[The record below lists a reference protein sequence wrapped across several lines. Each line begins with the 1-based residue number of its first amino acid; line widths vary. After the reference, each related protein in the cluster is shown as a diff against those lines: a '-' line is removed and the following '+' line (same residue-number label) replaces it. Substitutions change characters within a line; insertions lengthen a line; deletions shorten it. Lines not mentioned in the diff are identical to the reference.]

1 MARRLLVPVSLVFLV
16 LLILGS
22 LAPTDSTRTDT
33 TTTPVPPA
41 GGSPPRT
48 VQATMPPNDE
58 VRARVG
64 DLVNI
69 TVESDTPGG
78 VEMPDF
84 GESEPVAP
92 GAPAMF
98 DVLPSEPGRFAV
110 VSTDTGKQ
118 LGVLVV
124 EGEAES
130 GGAAAKPDDP
140 A

>member
-22 LAPTDSTRTDT
+22 LAPSDSTRTDS
-33 TTTPVPPA
+33 TTPVPPA

-48 VQATMPPNDE
+48 VEATMPANDE

-64 DLVNI
+64 DLVTI
-69 TVESDTPGG
+69 TVESDQPGG

-92 GAPAMF
+92 GAPATF
-98 DVLPSEPGRFAV
+98 DVLPSEPGRFEV
-110 VSTDTGKQ
+110 VSTDTGKPV
-118 LGVLVV
+118 GVLVV
-124 EGEAES
+124 EGDTGES
-130 GGAAAKPDDP
+130 GGAAAKPADP
-140 A
+140 T

>member
-1 MARRLLVPVSLVFLV
+1 MTRRLLVPVSLVFLV

-22 LAPTDSTRTDT
+22 LAPSDSTRTDT
-33 TTTPVPPA
+33 APTTAPPA
-41 GGSPPRT
+41 GGPPPHT
-48 VQATMPPNDE
+48 VEATLPPNDE
-58 VRARVG
+58 VQARVG
-64 DLVNI
+64 DLVTL
-69 TVESDTPGG
+69 TVQSDAPGG

-84 GESEPVAP
+84 GESQPVAP

-98 DVLPSEPGRFAV
+98 DVLPSAPGRFPV

-124 EGEAES
+124 QGEAEG

-140 A
+140 T